1 MDILEFTNDKHKKR
15 YGELLQRHLLNGGK
29 KFDRERF
36 PMFYIFSAFDDI
48 FSLADKL
55 YSFEERR
62 IKNPAALNRVE
73 FDDGFVGKITIR
85 AFANISINY
94 L

>member
-36 PMFYIFSAFDDI
+36 PMFYIC
-48 FSLADKL
+48 LPNGRTLEK
-55 YSFEERR
+55 
-62 IKNPAALNRVE
+62 IKTYN
-73 FDDGFVGKITIR
+73 
-85 AFANISINY
+85 
-94 L
+94 